1 MFKRARWTT
10 VGYVAGLGT
19 SFAVA
24 RKVRRQAARL
34 APPEVAR
41 RSSERVRSAIE
52 DGRVAMQAREAE
64 LRRAYDPQSGG
75 PRPVADDARPARPL
89 RSVPNT

>member
-1 MFKRARWTT
+1 
-10 VGYVAGLGT
+10 VGT
-19 SFAVA
+19 SYALA

-41 RSSERVRSAIE
+41 RSADRVRSALD

-64 LRRAYDPQSGG
+64 LRRAYDP
-75 PRPVADDARPARPL
+75 PAVRPL
-89 RSVPNT
+89 RSVPDS